1 MAIKVVQN
9 VNRITANV
17 STATTS
23 NPIAL
28 KSGYLRVST
37 GSTSIYVETGA
48 PSASGGNPIVTI
60 NSFQICPFG
69 NEVLKERIAR
79 QKIAGIATGTSTIVS
94 FSENAGNP
102 FLVGDYV
109 TIQNAQPAGINT
121 EHKLVTEVFN
131 DSIVILHDSS
141 SIVGV
146 ITTTNANIARSVKVS
161 VLATSGSQDVSITE
175 IVQLVTE

>member
-1 MAIKVVQN
+1 MAIKVVQK

-37 GSTSIYVETGA
+37 GLTSVYVEIDSEPVAT
-48 PSASGGNPIVTI
+48 T
-60 NSFQICPFG
+60 NSFQIGPYG

-79 QKIAGIATGTSTIVS
+79 QKIAGITTGTTTIVS

-109 TIQNAQPAGINT
+109 TIENAQPAGINT
-121 EHKLVTEVFN
+121 EHKLVTQVLN
-131 DSIVILHDSS
+131 DSLTISHNSS

-161 VLATSGSQDVSITE
+161 VLAADGSQNVSITE

>member
-1 MAIKVVQN
+1 MAIKVVQK

-17 STATTS
+17 STATTI

-37 GSTSIYVETGA
+37 GLTSVYVEIGSEPVAT
-48 PSASGGNPIVTI
+48 T
-60 NSFQICPFG
+60 NSFQITQYG
-69 NEVLKERIAR
+69 NEVLKERLAR
-79 QKIAGIATGTSTIVS
+79 QKIAGITTGTSTIVS

-121 EHKLVTEVFN
+121 EHKLVTQVLN
-131 DSIVILHDSS
+131 DSLTISHNSS

-161 VLATSGSQDVSITE
+161 VLAASGTQDVSITE

>member
-1 MAIKVVQN
+1 MAIKVVQK

-37 GSTSIYVETGA
+37 GLTSVYVDTGGDPVA
-48 PSASGGNPIVTI
+48 TI
-60 NSFQICPFG
+60 NSFQIGPYG

-79 QKIAGIATGTSTIVS
+79 QKIAGITTGTTTIVS

-121 EHKLVTEVFN
+121 EHKLVTQVLN
-131 DSIVILHDSS
+131 DSLTISHNSS

-161 VLATSGSQDVSITE
+161 VLAASDTQDVSITE

>member
-1 MAIKVVQN
+1 MAIKVVQK

-37 GSTSIYVETGA
+37 GLTSVYVEIDSEPVAT
-48 PSASGGNPIVTI
+48 T
-60 NSFQICPFG
+60 NSFQIGPYG

-79 QKIAGIATGTSTIVS
+79 QKIAGITTGTTTIVS

-121 EHKLVTEVFN
+121 EHKLVTQVLN
-131 DSIVILHDSS
+131 DSLTISHNSS

-161 VLATSGSQDVSITE
+161 VLAASDTQNVSITE

>member
-37 GSTSIYVETGA
+37 GLTSVYVETGGVPVA
-48 PSASGGNPIVTI
+48 TV
-60 NSFQICPFG
+60 NSFQIGPYG

-79 QKIAGIATGTSTIVS
+79 QKISGITTGTSTVIS
-94 FSENAGNP
+94 FDSNAGNP

-109 TIQNAQPAGINT
+109 TIQNAEPAGINT
-121 EHKLVTEVFN
+121 EHKLVTAISD
-131 DSIVILHDSS
+131 DSIIISHNSS

-161 VLATSGSQDVSITE
+161 VLAADGPQNVSITE

>member
-1 MAIKVVQN
+1 MAIKIVQN

-37 GSTSIYVETGA
+37 GLTSVYVEIGSEPVAT
-48 PSASGGNPIVTI
+48 T
-60 NSFQICPFG
+60 NSFQISSYG
-69 NEVLKERIAR
+69 NEVLKERLAR
-79 QKIAGIATGTSTIVS
+79 QKSAGITTGTTTIVS

-121 EHKLVTEVFN
+121 EHKLVTQVLN
-131 DSIVILHDSS
+131 DSLTISHNSS

-161 VLATSGSQDVSITE
+161 VLAADGSQNVSITE

>member
-1 MAIKVVQN
+1 MAIKVVQK

-37 GSTSIYVETGA
+37 GLTSVYVEIDSEPVAT
-48 PSASGGNPIVTI
+48 T
-60 NSFQICPFG
+60 NSFQLTPYG

-79 QKIAGIATGTSTIVS
+79 QKIAGITTGTSTIVS

-109 TIQNAQPAGINT
+109 TIQNAEPAGINT
-121 EHKLVTEVFN
+121 EHKRVSEVYN
-131 DSIVILHDSS
+131 DSIVILHNSS

-161 VLATSGSQDVSITE
+161 VLAADGPQNVSITE

>member
-37 GSTSIYVETGA
+37 GLTSVYVDTG
-48 PSASGGNPIVTI
+48 GDPIATI

-69 NEVLKERIAR
+69 NEVIKERLAR
-79 QKIAGIATGTSTIVS
+79 QKIAGITTGTSTTVS

-121 EHKLVTEVFN
+121 EHKFVTQVFN

-161 VLATSGSQDVSITE
+161 VIAASDTQNVSITE

>member
-1 MAIKVVQN
+1 MAIKVVQK

-17 STATTS
+17 SAATTS

-37 GSTSIYVETGA
+37 GLTSVYVEIDSEPAAT
-48 PSASGGNPIVTI
+48 V
-60 NSFQICPFG
+60 NSFQIGPYG

-79 QKIAGIATGTSTIVS
+79 QKIAGITTGTTTIVS

-121 EHKLVTEVFN
+121 EHKLVTQVLN
-131 DSIVILHDSS
+131 DSLTISHNSS

-161 VLATSGSQDVSITE
+161 VLAADGSQNVSITE

>member
-1 MAIKVVQN
+1 MAIKVVQK

-37 GSTSIYVETGA
+37 GLTSVYVEIDSEPVAT
-48 PSASGGNPIVTI
+48 V
-60 NSFQICPFG
+60 NSFQIGPYG

-79 QKIAGIATGTSTIVS
+79 QKIAGITTGTSTIVS

-121 EHKLVTEVFN
+121 EHKLVTQVLN
-131 DSIVILHDSS
+131 DSLTISHNSS

-161 VLATSGSQDVSITE
+161 VLAASGTQDVSITE

>member
-1 MAIKVVQN
+1 MAIKVVQK

-37 GSTSIYVETGA
+37 GLTSVYVEIGSEPVAT
-48 PSASGGNPIVTI
+48 T
-60 NSFQICPFG
+60 NSFQITPYG

-79 QKIAGIATGTSTIVS
+79 QKISGITTGTTTIVS

-121 EHKLVTEVFN
+121 EHKLVTQVLN
-131 DSIVILHDSS
+131 DSLTISHNSS

-161 VLATSGSQDVSITE
+161 VLAADGPQNVSITE

>member
-1 MAIKVVQN
+1 MAIKIVQN

-37 GSTSIYVETGA
+37 GLTSVYVEIDSEPAAT
-48 PSASGGNPIVTI
+48 V
-60 NSFQICPFG
+60 NSFQIGPYG

-79 QKIAGIATGTSTIVS
+79 QKIAGITTGTTTIVS

-121 EHKLVTEVFN
+121 EHKLVTQVLN
-131 DSIVILHDSS
+131 DSLTISHNSS

-161 VLATSGSQDVSITE
+161 VLAADGPQNVSITE

>member
-1 MAIKVVQN
+1 MAIKVVQK

-37 GSTSIYVETGA
+37 GLTSVYVEIDSEPVA
-48 PSASGGNPIVTI
+48 TI
-60 NSFQICPFG
+60 NSFQIGSYG
-69 NEVLKERIAR
+69 NEVLKERLAR
-79 QKIAGIATGTSTIVS
+79 QKIAGITTGTTTIVS

-121 EHKLVTEVFN
+121 EHKLVTEVLN
-131 DSIVILHDSS
+131 DSLTISHNSS

-161 VLATSGSQDVSITE
+161 VIAADGTQNVSIAE

>member
-1 MAIKVVQN
+1 MAIKIVQN

-37 GSTSIYVETGA
+37 GLTSVYVEIGSEPVAT
-48 PSASGGNPIVTI
+48 T
-60 NSFQICPFG
+60 NSFQIGPYG
-69 NEVLKERIAR
+69 NEVLKERLAR
-79 QKIAGIATGTSTIVS
+79 QKIAGITTGTTTIVS
-94 FSENAGNP
+94 FNENAGNP

-121 EHKLVTEVFN
+121 EHKLVTQVLN
-131 DSIVILHDSS
+131 DSLTISHNSS

-161 VLATSGSQDVSITE
+161 VLAASGTQDVSITE

>member
-9 VNRITANV
+9 VNRITATV
-17 STATTS
+17 GSAVTS

-37 GSTSIYVETGA
+37 GLTSVYVEIDSEPVAT
-48 PSASGGNPIVTI
+48 V
-60 NSFQICPFG
+60 NSFQIGPYG

-79 QKIAGIATGTSTIVS
+79 QKIAGITTGTTTIVS

-121 EHKLVTEVFN
+121 EHKLVTQVLN
-131 DSIVILHDSS
+131 DSLTISHNSS

-161 VLATSGSQDVSITE
+161 VLAASGTQDVSITE

>member
-1 MAIKVVQN
+1 MAIKVVQK

-37 GSTSIYVETGA
+37 GLTSVYVEIDSEPAAT
-48 PSASGGNPIVTI
+48 V
-60 NSFQICPFG
+60 NSFQIGPYG

-79 QKIAGIATGTSTIVS
+79 QKIAGITTGTSTIVS

-121 EHKLVTEVFN
+121 EHKLVTQVLN
-131 DSIVILHDSS
+131 DSLTISHNSS

-161 VLATSGSQDVSITE
+161 VLAASGTQDVSITE

>member
-37 GSTSIYVETGA
+37 GLTSVYVEIGSEPVAT
-48 PSASGGNPIVTI
+48 T
-60 NSFQICPFG
+60 NSFQITPYG
-69 NEVLKERIAR
+69 NEVLKERLAR
-79 QKIAGIATGTSTIVS
+79 QKIAGITTGTTTIVS

-121 EHKLVTEVFN
+121 EHKLVTQVLN
-131 DSIVILHDSS
+131 DSLTISHNSS

-161 VLATSGSQDVSITE
+161 VIAASDTQNVSIAE

>member
-1 MAIKVVQN
+1 MAIKVVQK

-37 GSTSIYVETGA
+37 GLTSVYVEIDSEPVAT
-48 PSASGGNPIVTI
+48 V
-60 NSFQICPFG
+60 NSFQIGPYG

-79 QKIAGIATGTSTIVS
+79 QKIAGITTGTSTIVS

-121 EHKLVTEVFN
+121 EHKLVTQVLN
-131 DSIVILHDSS
+131 DSLTISHNSS

-161 VLATSGSQDVSITE
+161 VLAADGSQNVSITE

>member
-37 GSTSIYVETGA
+37 GLTSIYIDTGGDPVA
-48 PSASGGNPIVTI
+48 TI
-60 NSFQICPFG
+60 NSFQISRFG
-69 NEVLKERIAR
+69 NEVIKERLAR
-79 QKIAGIATGTSTIVS
+79 QKIVGITTGATTIVS
-94 FSENAGNP
+94 FGENAGNP

-109 TIQNAQPAGINT
+109 TIQNAEPAGINA
-121 EHKLVTEVFN
+121 EHKLITQIFN
-131 DSIVILHDSS
+131 DSVIILHNSS
-141 SIVGV
+141 SITGV

-161 VLATSGSQDVSITE
+161 ALSESETQNVSITE

>member
-1 MAIKVVQN
+1 MAIKVVQK

-37 GSTSIYVETGA
+37 GSTSIYVEIDSEPVAT
-48 PSASGGNPIVTI
+48 T
-60 NSFQICPFG
+60 NSFQIGTYG

-79 QKIAGIATGTSTIVS
+79 QKIAGITTGTTTIVS

-121 EHKLVTEVFN
+121 EHKLVTQVLN
-131 DSIVILHDSS
+131 DSLTISHNSS

-161 VLATSGSQDVSITE
+161 VLAASGTQDVSITE

>member
-1 MAIKVVQN
+1 MAIKVVQK

-37 GSTSIYVETGA
+37 GLTSVYVEIDSEPVATT
-48 PSASGGNPIVTI
+48 S
-60 NSFQICPFG
+60 SFQLTPYG

-79 QKIAGIATGTSTIVS
+79 QKIAGITTGTSTIVS

-121 EHKLVTEVFN
+121 EHKLVTQVLN
-131 DSIVILHDSS
+131 DSLTISHNSS

-161 VLATSGSQDVSITE
+161 VLAADGPQNVSITE

>member
-37 GSTSIYVETGA
+37 GLTSVYVEIGSEPVAT
-48 PSASGGNPIVTI
+48 V
-60 NSFQICPFG
+60 NSFQIGPYG
-69 NEVLKERIAR
+69 NEVLKERLAR
-79 QKIAGIATGTSTIVS
+79 QKIAGITTGTTTIVS

-121 EHKLVTEVFN
+121 EHKLVTQVLN
-131 DSIVILHDSS
+131 DSLTISHNSS

-161 VLATSGSQDVSITE
+161 VIAADGTQNVSITE

>member
-1 MAIKVVQN
+1 MAIKVVQK

-37 GSTSIYVETGA
+37 GLTSVYVDTGGDPVA
-48 PSASGGNPIVTI
+48 TI
-60 NSFQICPFG
+60 NSFQIGPYG
-69 NEVLKERIAR
+69 NEVLKERLAR
-79 QKIAGIATGTSTIVS
+79 QKIAGITTGTSTIVS

-121 EHKLVTEVFN
+121 EHKLVTQVLN
-131 DSIVILHDSS
+131 DSLTISHNSS

-161 VLATSGSQDVSITE
+161 VLAASGTQDVSITE

>member
-1 MAIKVVQN
+1 MAIKVVQKI
-9 VNRITANV
+9 NRITANV

-37 GSTSIYVETGA
+37 GLTSVYVEIDSEPVAT
-48 PSASGGNPIVTI
+48 T
-60 NSFQICPFG
+60 NSFQIGPYG

-79 QKIAGIATGTSTIVS
+79 QKIAGITTGTTTIVS

-121 EHKLVTEVFN
+121 EHKLVTQVLN
-131 DSIVILHDSS
+131 DSLTISHNSS
-141 SIVGV
+141 SITGI

-161 VLATSGSQDVSITE
+161 VLAADGSQNVSITE

>member
-1 MAIKVVQN
+1 MAIKVVQK

-37 GSTSIYVETGA
+37 GSTSIYVEIDSEPVA
-48 PSASGGNPIVTI
+48 NI
-60 NSFQICPFG
+60 NSFQIGPFG

-79 QKIAGIATGTSTIVS
+79 QKIAGITTGTTTTVS

-109 TIQNAQPAGINT
+109 TIQNAEPAGINT
-121 EHKLVTEVFN
+121 EHKLVTQVLN
-131 DSIVILHDSS
+131 DSLTISHNSS

-161 VLATSGSQDVSITE
+161 VLAADGTQNVSITE

>member
-1 MAIKVVQN
+1 MAIKIVQN
-9 VNRITANV
+9 VNRITTNV

-37 GSTSIYVETGA
+37 GLTSVYVEIGSEPVAT
-48 PSASGGNPIVTI
+48 T
-60 NSFQICPFG
+60 NSFQIGPYG
-69 NEVLKERIAR
+69 NEVLKERLAR
-79 QKIAGIATGTSTIVS
+79 QKIAGITTGTTTIVS
-94 FSENAGNP
+94 FNENAGNP

-121 EHKLVTEVFN
+121 EHKLVTQVLN
-131 DSIVILHDSS
+131 DSLTISHNSS

-161 VLATSGSQDVSITE
+161 VLAADGSQNVSITE

>member
-9 VNRITANV
+9 VNRITVTAGA
-17 STATTS
+17 ATTS

-37 GSTSIYVETGA
+37 GLTSIYVETGGA
-48 PSASGGNPIVTI
+48 PVATT
-60 NSFQICPFG
+60 NSFNIGPYG

-79 QKIAGIATGTSTIVS
+79 QRIAGITTGTSTVIS
-94 FSENAGNP
+94 FDQNASNP
-102 FLVGDYV
+102 FLLGDYV

-121 EHKLVTEVFN
+121 EHKLITAISDESVTI
-131 DSIVILHDSS
+131 SHDSS
-141 SIVGV
+141 SIVGI
-146 ITTTNANIARSVKVS
+146 ITVTNANLARSVKVS
-161 VLATSGSQDVSITE
+161 AITASGSESVSITE